1 MSRVAVYGYAGSVG
15 FVRGVLLFAA
25 AFALRLVRHLLFGIG
40 LTAIGLIL
48 LKPAAAAPDSPDA
61 GSRAIATDRPPS
73 CFKVLSAAACSLM
86 RFRQMQC
93 GKL

>member
-61 GSRAIATDRPPS
+61 GSRAISTDCSHSYQDR
-73 CFKVLSAAACSLM
+73 VAAGISNDIVSD
-86 RFRQMQC
+86 R
-93 GKL
+93 